1 MHIAYIIL
9 YLIFFD
15 SKQKFNEWSIS
26 APAVPCY
33 PFEPSGPWSNPPI
46 SIDVHARLC
55 PYVGPTSPVPKSI
68 IHPKSLH
75 ITTMW
80 QRVFI
85 NIATVFN
92 NLHHNTRHAFYAFTI
107 NTHQTTLSNIISIII
122 HIFTLLQG
130 YVWSLM
136 IICWTSTGLA
146 LCVFTPKIFHLLFK
160 PVVVWVSYRDL
171 AK

>member
-1 MHIAYIIL
+1 MPRDWEQKLRVDEAWDWRWYQDHIFQCSHRIIGHWLAKIVCIAYIIL

-33 PFEPSGPWSNPPI
+33 SFEPSGPWSNPPI

-55 PYVGPTSPVPKSI
+55 PYAGPTSPVPKSN

-92 NLHHNTRHAFYAFTI
+92 NLHHNTRHTFYAFTI

-122 HIFTLLQG
+122 HIFTL
-130 YVWSLM
+130 S
-136 IICWTSTGLA
+136 
-146 LCVFTPKIFHLLFK
+146 
-160 PVVVWVSYRDL
+160 
-171 AK
+171 

>member
-1 MHIAYIIL
+1 MIGSRNCELMRLEIGDDIKIAYFSLATALLVIDWQKIVHIMYITL

-15 SKQKFNEWSIS
+15 SKQKFNERSIFS
-26 APAVPCY
+26 PAVPCY

-46 SIDVHARLC
+46 SKDVHARLC
-55 PYVGPTSPVPKSI
+55 PCAESTSPVPKSN

-107 NTHQTTLSNIISIII
+107 KSH
-122 HIFTLLQG
+122 
-130 YVWSLM
+130 
-136 IICWTSTGLA
+136 
-146 LCVFTPKIFHLLFK
+146 
-160 PVVVWVSYRDL
+160 
-171 AK
+171 